1 MGSGDAIMSE
11 NQRKGDILKETS
23 EKHRYTY
30 DDYLTWDDEQRYE
43 LIDGIIHV
51 MSPAPGRRHQE
62 IAGEFHR
69 QLANYLL
76 EKECAVYIAPFDV
89 RLPERE
95 QRDEDIATV
104 IQPDLVIV
112 CDAVKLDERG
122 CKGAPDLVIEI
133 ISPGSAGRDRKT
145 KRELYEKH
153 GVLEY
158 WIVDDH
164 DNTVDVYL
172 LNEQKQY
179 GKPEIYTDQERLSVS
194 IFSDLIIDLKM
205 VFRD

>member
-1 MGSGDAIMSE
+1 MSE
-11 NQRKGDILKETS
+11 NRRKGGIVSETS
-23 EKHRYTY
+23 PKHRYTY
-30 DDYLTWDDEQRYE
+30 GDYLNWDDAQRYE
-43 LIDGIIHV
+43 LIDGSIYV
-51 MSPAPGRRHQE
+51 MPPAPGRRHQQV
-62 IAGEFHR
+62 AGEFHR

-76 EKECAVYIAPFDV
+76 EKECVVYIAPFDV

-95 QRDEDIATV
+95 KRDEDIATV

-112 CDAVKLDERG
+112 CDDNKLDERG

-158 WIVDDH
+158 WIVDEH
-164 DNTVDVYL
+164 QSTVDVYL
-172 LNEQKQY
+172 LNVQKQY
-179 GKPEIYTDQERLSVS
+179 GKPEIYTAQERLPVS
-194 IFSDLIIDLKM
+194 IFSDFAIDLTM
-205 VFRD
+205 VFKA

>member
-1 MGSGDAIMSE
+1 MSE
-11 NQRKGDILKETS
+11 NRRKGGIVSETS
-23 EKHRYTY
+23 PKHRYTY
-30 DDYLTWDDEQRYE
+30 GDYLTWDDTQRYE
-43 LIDGIIHV
+43 LIDGSIHV

-62 IAGEFHR
+62 VAGEFYR

-95 QRDEDIATV
+95 KRDEDIATV
-104 IQPDLVIV
+104 VQPDLVIV
-112 CDAVKLDERG
+112 CDDNKLDERG

-145 KRELYEKH
+145 KRELYQKH

-158 WIVDDH
+158 WIVDEH
-164 DNTVDVYL
+164 QSTVDVYL
-172 LNEQKQY
+172 LNAQKQY
-179 GKPEIYTDQERLSVS
+179 GKPEIYTAQERLPVS
-194 IFSDLIIDLKM
+194 IFSDLAIDLTM
-205 VFRD
+205 VFKA

>member
-1 MGSGDAIMSE
+1 MSE
-11 NQRKGDILKETS
+11 NRSKDGIVSETS
-23 EKHRYTY
+23 PKHRYTY
-30 DDYLTWDDEQRYE
+30 GDYLTWDDAQRYE
-43 LIDGIIHV
+43 LIDGSIYV

-62 IAGEFHR
+62 VAGEFHR

-95 QRDEDIATV
+95 KRDEDIATV
-104 IQPDLVIV
+104 VQPDLVIV
-112 CDAVKLDERG
+112 CDDNKLDERG

-145 KRELYEKH
+145 KRELYQKH

-158 WIVDDH
+158 WIVDGTSKH
-164 DNTVDVYL
+164 C
-172 LNEQKQY
+172 
-179 GKPEIYTDQERLSVS
+179 
-194 IFSDLIIDLKM
+194 
-205 VFRD
+205 